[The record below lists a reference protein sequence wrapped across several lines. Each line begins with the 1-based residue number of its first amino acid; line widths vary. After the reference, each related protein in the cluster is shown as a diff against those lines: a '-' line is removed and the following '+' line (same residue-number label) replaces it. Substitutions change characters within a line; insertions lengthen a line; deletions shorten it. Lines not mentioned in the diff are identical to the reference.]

1 MMQKIEDWYRALAA
15 REQRM
20 VAIGGVAALLLLLIG
35 AWLPVERRVGRLE
48 QQVQTQQSDL
58 AWLRS
63 VAPQLATLRER
74 RSPAGN
80 ESLVVMADRVAH
92 ETGIARSLNTQAG
105 SDGTLNVR
113 LEQVAFDSLLNWAG
127 ELVQRNGVR
136 VVSAN
141 IESGTASGVVSATI
155 VLR

>member
-63 VAPQLATLRER
+63 VAPQLATLRES